1 MLGGEGWRRVDMLFL
16 PATINIVRLDY
27 NILPRTRNVKNIS
40 YETPKYMG
48 KVLVIKRMI
57 IVLKVKE
64 GLAQVDLL
72 HCGDSLLCLSVW
84 WEMVE
89 L

>member
-1 MLGGEGWRRVDMLFL
+1 MPVSL
-16 PATINIVRLDY
+16 
-27 NILPRTRNVKNIS
+27 IS
-40 YETPKYMG
+40 GYTDD
-48 KVLVIKRMI
+48 IT
-57 IVLKVKE
+57 VLKVKE

-89 L
+89 LLTREKTDVNKFYTYQRYSEIALITAVRLSYENITQRPGSPLQY

>member
-1 MLGGEGWRRVDMLFL
+1 
-16 PATINIVRLDY
+16 
-27 NILPRTRNVKNIS
+27 
-40 YETPKYMG
+40 MG
-48 KVLVIKRMI
+48 KVLVIKRII